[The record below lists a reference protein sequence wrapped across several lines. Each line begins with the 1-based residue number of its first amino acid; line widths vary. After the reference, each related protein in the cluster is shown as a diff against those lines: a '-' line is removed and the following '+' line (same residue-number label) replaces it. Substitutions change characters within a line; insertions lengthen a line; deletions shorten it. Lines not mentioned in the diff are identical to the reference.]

1 MAAAETFMLLDVRY
15 PETPE
20 TDALDVY
27 SFGCLS
33 RLRRCSSGSSKCLG
47 DSDGTHELDATSL
60 RHLERGEMKLEV
72 LTRIRT
78 RHLPTRS
85 EPHQHLTF
93 VHANHRSMADIT

>member
-15 PETPE
+15 PATPE

-47 DSDGTHELDATSL
+47 DGTHELDARPSGTG
-60 RHLERGEMKLEV
+60 RDE
-72 LTRIRT
+72 
-78 RHLPTRS
+78 
-85 EPHQHLTF
+85 
-93 VHANHRSMADIT
+93 A